1 MRPLAIAAYNNR
13 VDVVRMLLD
22 EGAKVDA
29 VDKVSDCWCYSYYT
43 KNVPFIVEERKYQ
56 IFAIKFFNFCKLPN
70 HQI

>member
-1 MRPLAIAAYNNR
+1 MRPLVIAAYNNR
-13 VDVVRMLLD
+13 VDVVRLLLD

-43 KNVPFIVEERKYQ
+43 ETYHFIGEERKYQ
-56 IFAIKFFNFCKLPN
+56 IFAIELFNFCKLPN

>member
-1 MRPLAIAAYNNR
+1 MRPLAAAAYNNH

-43 KNVPFIVEERKYQ
+43 KNIPFIGEERKYQ
-56 IFAIKFFNFCKLPN
+56 ILPLKFLIFANC
-70 HQI
+70 